1 MHRNPVVLSALT
13 GSVVLIDDFE
23 IAGPRWHAF
32 AQSAARSGVGACR
45 VFPLRLVERPLGA
58 LAVFTTDPWNSHP
71 RDNAFSQSLADLAAI
86 ALSMSD
92 VDGRSE
98 AETVAAQHVLAS
110 CATIEQACGVIA
122 ELDQVDIYSA
132 MKALAARAQA
142 RGMTVARNAEHV
154 VEDPEF
160 R

>member
-1 MHRNPVVLSALT
+1 M
-13 GSVVLIDDFE
+13 IDDFE
-23 IAGPRWHAF
+23 IVGPRWHAF
-32 AQSAARSGVGACR
+32 AQAAARSGLGACR
-45 VFPLRLVERPLGA
+45 VFPLRLTERPLGA
-58 LAVFTTDPWNSHP
+58 LAVFTTDPWNSRP
-71 RDNAFSQSLADLAAI
+71 RDNAFGQSLADLAAI
-86 ALSMSD
+86 ALWMPD

-110 CATIEQACGVIA
+110 CAPIEQACGVIA